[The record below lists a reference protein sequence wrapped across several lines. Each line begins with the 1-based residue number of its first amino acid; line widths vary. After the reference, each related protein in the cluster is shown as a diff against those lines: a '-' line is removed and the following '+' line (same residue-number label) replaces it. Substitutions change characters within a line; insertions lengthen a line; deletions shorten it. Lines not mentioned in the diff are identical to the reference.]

1 MIKNSVFSF
10 LYENFSYK
18 TVLLV
23 DKSEISHDRV
33 TMLSAE
39 NLLH

>member
-1 MIKNSVFSF
+1 MIKNSVFLF
-10 LYENFSYK
+10 LYEYFSYK
-18 TVLLV
+18 TVLLG
-23 DKSEISHDRV
+23 DKCEISRDRV